1 MARTKGST
9 NKEAKPVVLT
19 LKPEQRLHMIATLM
33 IEIICEETTCK
44 P

>member
-9 NKEAKPVVLT
+9 NKDTNPVVLT
-19 LKPEQRLHMIATLM
+19 LTPEQRLHMIATLL
-33 IEIICEETTCK
+33 IEIICEEPACN